1 MNLIEFSQLIS
12 SKVVDDKL
20 FSREVAL
27 YDILLGNCKNSDIL
41 DINISESDHI
51 FTVTLLSDELA
62 HTIEERLDNQ
72 IIPGAFQPLYKISLE
87 SNKNILKFKL
97 IDF

>member
-27 YDILLGNCKNSDIL
+27 YDILLGKCRNTDIL
-41 DINISESDHI
+41 DINISECDSI

>member
-20 FSREVAL
+20 LSREVAL
-27 YDILLGNCKNSDIL
+27 YDILLGNCRNTDIL
-41 DINISESDHI
+41 DINISERDSI

>member
-27 YDILLGNCKNSDIL
+27 YDILLSNCRNTDIL
-41 DINISESDHI
+41 DINISECDGI
-51 FTVTLLSDELA
+51 FIVTLLSDELA

>member
-1 MNLIEFSQLIS
+1 MNLLEFSQLIS

-27 YDILLGNCKNSDIL
+27 YDILLGNCKPSEIL
-41 DINISESDHI
+41 DINISESDYV

-72 IIPGAFQPLYKISLE
+72 IVPGAFQPLYKISLNT
-87 SNKNILKFKL
+87 NKNILKFKL

>member
-27 YDILLGNCKNSDIL
+27 YDILLGNFRNTDIL
-41 DINISESDHI
+41 DINISERDSI